1 MITREFE
8 ARIRRTQQTDVNV
21 PVQVVLSYDPGTDP
35 YAATATFLAVQVTHD
50 GAEDRVWDFARD
62 LLSKGAHSRIA
73 LGQGDI
79 RFRHYPQTEDGPIV
93 LMCMR
98 NRDGHADVA
107 FPHDEVISFLDD
119 TEELYAEAT
128 EDCMPAVDQFLK
140 ELLG

>member
-8 ARIRRTQQTDVNV
+8 ARIRRVEQTDVDI

-35 YAATATFLAVQVTHD
+35 YAATTTFLAIPAEGDTV
-50 GAEDRVWDFARD
+50 EDRVWGFARD

-73 LGQGDI
+73 LGQGDV
-79 RFRHYPQTEDGPIV
+79 RFLHYPQAEDGPIV